1 MNNQFYIRE
10 RKNNEDYI
18 IAQIMEKDAMKKRI
32 AKFNILLLNL
42 RKIKILLSG
51 LGIHIQINYLKN
63 NNYILLF
70 G

>member
-10 RKNNEDYI
+10 RKNNKDYI
-18 IAQIMEKDAMKKRI
+18 IAQIMEKDGMKKRI

-51 LGIHIQINYLKN
+51 LGIYIQINYLKN
-63 NNYILLF
+63 NYILLF

>member
-10 RKNNEDYI
+10 RKNNKDYI
-18 IAQIMEKDAMKKRI
+18 IAQIMEKDGMKKRI

>member
-18 IAQIMEKDAMKKRI
+18 IAQIIEKDGMKKRI

-51 LGIHIQINYLKN
+51 LGIQINYLKN

>member
-18 IAQIMEKDAMKKRI
+18 IAQIMEKDGMKKRI

-51 LGIHIQINYLKN
+51 LGIQINYLKN

>member
-18 IAQIMEKDAMKKRI
+18 IAQIIEKDGMKKRI

>member
-63 NNYILLF
+63 NYILLF

>member
-10 RKNNEDYI
+10 RKNNKDYI
-18 IAQIMEKDAMKKRI
+18 IAQIMEKDGMKKRI

-51 LGIHIQINYLKN
+51 LGIQINYLKN

>member
-51 LGIHIQINYLKN
+51 LGIQINYLKN